1 MIWDSLHYC
10 DSFEKKFDYL
20 EKEYGSFEE
29 KFISFENI
37 ENFKEKI
44 QVQCILINFRYLR
57 PKNFNMK
64 ITLKFNQGL
73 EANNLVSCN
82 KFITIP

>member
-1 MIWDSLHYC
+1 MEVLRKSLLVLKILRIL
-10 DSFEKKFDYL
+10 KK
-20 EKEYGSFEE
+20 
-29 KFISFENI
+29 
-37 ENFKEKI
+37 KI

-82 KFITIP
+82 QFITIP